1 MGCCLSTPVDFDGEV
16 NLYHFDLHRVVG
28 KGAFGKVRVVEH
40 RRSKKL
46 FALKYINKAQCSKQR
61 AVANVIQERRLL
73 EEIDHPFI
81 VNLRYAFQDDENCFF
96 VLDLMLGG
104 DLRFHM
110 ERKGEINENCVRF
123 WTAELASACNYLHRQ
138 KIIHRD
144 IKPDNILLDA
154 HGHVHLTDFNVAIH
168 YSERRLHTSVAGS
181 MAYMA
186 PEILARKG
194 YTWHVDY
201 WSLGVCVFELLF
213 RQRPFESRSA
223 DKLTQAI
230 LRGSIKFPAKAD
242 ELCSKQGQSLVLSLL
257 DRNPKTRIACQS
269 RERGMAEFKKHPWF
283 ADTKFDRLMEKEV
296 QPPFVPDLSRTNF
309 DVSHELDEFL
319 MVEKTL
325 THSQRKKNIDV
336 DKMKPE
342 YRMLEEQFTVYDY
355 ASQHRTS
362 YYPHNQPIV
371 VGKGDRE
378 SYALPSATNTVVP
391 NQTYL
396 ERSQVHGSMAQV
408 SQAQVSIMVNLS
420 KEDLKMT

>member
-1 MGCCLSTPVDFDGEV
+1 MGCCLSTPVDFEGEV

-46 FALKYINKAQCSKQR
+46 FALKYIDKAQCSKQR

-81 VNLRYAFQDDENCFF
+81 VNMRYAFQDDENCFF

-110 ERKGEINENCVRF
+110 ERKGEINESCVRF

-144 IKPDNILLDA
+144 IKPDNVLLDA

-213 RQRPFESRSA
+213 CRRPFESRSG

-230 LRGSIKFPAKAD
+230 MKGSVKFPLGAD
-242 ELCSKQGQSLVLSLL
+242 EKCSKEGQSLVLALL

-283 ADTKFDRLMEKEV
+283 ADIEFGRLMEKEI
-296 QPPFVPDLSRTNF
+296 QPPFVPDLNRTNF

-325 THSQRKKNIDV
+325 THSQRKKNVDV

-355 ASQHRTS
+355 TSQHRTS

-371 VGKGDRE
+371 VGKADGE
-378 SYALPSATNTVVP
+378 SYVIPSATNTVVP

-396 ERSQVHGSMAQV
+396 ERSQVHGSMAHV
-408 SQAQVSIMVNLS
+408 SQGQVSILVNQS
-420 KEDLKMT
+420 KENLKLA